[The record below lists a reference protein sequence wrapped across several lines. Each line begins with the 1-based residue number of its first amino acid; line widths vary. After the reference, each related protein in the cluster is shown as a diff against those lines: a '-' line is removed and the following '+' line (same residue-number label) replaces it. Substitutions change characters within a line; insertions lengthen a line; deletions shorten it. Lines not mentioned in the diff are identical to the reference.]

1 MSRRTQ
7 QRGEGKIGCMLTL
20 LVLGLLVAAGAK
32 IVPVLYA
39 NNSLEDTANDLAS
52 KAGVLPVA
60 SLEAQL
66 LDKAKELE
74 IPEALAK
81 GAMRVT
87 LVGER
92 MAGTCSV
99 RLKYSRKVDLY
110 GAYTLTITTDKTVSK
125 PYMDAR

>member
-7 QRGEGKIGCMLTL
+7 QRGEGKTGCMLTL

-32 IVPVLYA
+32 IVPVFYA
-39 NNSLEDTANDLAS
+39 NNSLEDTAADLAS

-60 SLEAQL
+60 SIEVQL
-66 LDKAKELE
+66 QDKAKELE

-92 MAGTCSV
+92 VAGTCTI
-99 RLKYSRKVDLY
+99 RLNYSRKIDLY
-110 GAYTLTITTDKTVSK
+110 GVYTLTVTTDKSVMK